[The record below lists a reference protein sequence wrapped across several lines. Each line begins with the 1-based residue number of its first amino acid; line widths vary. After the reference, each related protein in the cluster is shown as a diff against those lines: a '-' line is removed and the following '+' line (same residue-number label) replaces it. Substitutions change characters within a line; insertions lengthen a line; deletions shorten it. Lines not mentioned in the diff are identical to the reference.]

1 MISLDTLPQRTI
13 ARVHSVSDSMV
24 SNRLLEMGFYPDQRI
39 EVIGKA
45 PFGDP
50 VAVRVGNS
58 TVMLRLTE
66 AKCISVVEEKR

>member
-13 ARVHSVSDSMV
+13 ARIHSVCDSVV
-24 SNRLLEMGFYPDQRI
+24 SNRLMEMGFYPEQKI

-50 VAVRVGNS
+50 VAVRIGNS
-58 TVMLRLTE
+58 TVMLRLSE
-66 AKCISVVEEKR
+66 ARCISVVEEKR